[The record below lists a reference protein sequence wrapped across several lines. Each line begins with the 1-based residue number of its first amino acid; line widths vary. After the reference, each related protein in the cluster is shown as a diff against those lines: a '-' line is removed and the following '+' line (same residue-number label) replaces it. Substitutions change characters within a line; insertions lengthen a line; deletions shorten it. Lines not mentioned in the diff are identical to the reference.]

1 MMTMKKHP
9 ALIAVITAFTL
20 AFSVP
25 AQADTVGPDGLSTT
39 QLHAFVGALQSAV
52 KSNSPAKVAGLV
64 SFPLRVNGVTGKQR
78 TVSSSSQ
85 FVADY
90 PKIFTPTVQATVLKQ
105 DVKTVLRNSSGA
117 MFGSGEVWV
126 SGTCASKTSCEHAQ
140 PKVIAINLTT
150 P

>member
-1 MMTMKKHP
+1 MKTH
-9 ALIAVITAFTL
+9 AL
-20 AFSVP
+20 AFIALTLSSL
-25 AQADTVGPDGLSTT
+25 AHADSIGPDGLSTT
-39 QLHAFVGALQSAV
+39 QLSTFIGALQSAV

-78 TVSSSSQ
+78 VVSSSSQ

-90 PKIFTPTVQATVLKQ
+90 PKIFTPTVQAAVLKQ
-105 DVKTVLRNSSGA
+105 DVKTVLRNSTGA

-140 PKVIAINLTT
+140 PKVISINLTT